1 MASTA
6 PTQKGFLLS
15 ATNLGIYL
23 KINIPI
29 FSFFGINLCTNWVI
43 TNFGSNFLEISHD
56 FADFWGKLVNSQV
69 NTQKGV
75 LYEYL
80 NEWLTC
86 TSAAASI
93 TIRFEDFYVVL
104 AEINKKPSCR

>member
-1 MASTA
+1 MLRPQNGQRNENKLRHTFVVKSRLASTA

-29 FSFFGINLCTNWVI
+29 FSFFGINLFTNWVI

-56 FADFWGKLVNSQV
+56 FADFWGK
-69 NTQKGV
+69 TGKFPGKYPKG
-75 LYEYL
+75 
-80 NEWLTC
+80 
-86 TSAAASI
+86 SPI
-93 TIRFEDFYVVL
+93 
-104 AEINKKPSCR
+104 